1 MADVTRKTRLA
12 PPLMHVFRAAHAAKD
27 AAKKIDMRTES
38 GERTIAGR
46 RLPAR
51 QVITESELRRD
62 VVQDLAA
69 LLNTVAMES
78 TVDLSEAE
86 EIRKSILNFGLPDI
100 SNCTIDAAGMREL
113 PEQIRRVIVN
123 YEPRLAGASLSVERD
138 MSVNADELRVR
149 FIVRADLICE
159 PVHVPVEFIADI
171 AETGKITVNRL

>member
-149 FIVRADLICE
+149 FIVRAD
-159 PVHVPVEFIADI
+159 I